1 MGTFFGFIF
10 GFYIIG
16 IFISWPFFWAKKT
29 DRSQAPIV
37 RRGIGLVYAF
47 TWPYVIVQYFR
58 AVQSNSG
65 VPGPPASSAPTS
77 HPRSGNITAADL
89 ERFGRSE
96 YDPTENRW
104 PWPSSALEFLAP
116 MYERYQA
123 DPDGFMATLARI
135 ADETGGW
142 AAYGAEKLMFE
153 VAGGRDSE
161 ELSVYDRI
169 MKASLG
175 FLRSLGV
182 PPKMLTGYEWNY
194 WLETGGTIESWIPR
208 RPMPTQDEAPISPL
222 RIGEIRRLAQI
233 FPDPESNMFLV
244 QRAQDG
250 SYCWTVDARYSDEDT
265 RRTQRVHKTSDSLH
279 DLYAQIGLS
288 LQTPPYWCDRE
299 LEPYIPLPSPSL

>member
-1 MGTFFGFIF
+1 MGTFFGLIF
-10 GFYIIG
+10 GIYFIG
-16 IFISWPFFWAKKT
+16 IFVSWPFFWAKKT
-29 DRSQAPIV
+29 NRSQAPII
-37 RRGIGLVYAF
+37 RRGIGLAYALI
-47 TWPYVIVQYFR
+47 WPYMVVKAFA
-58 AVQSNSG
+58 AVQSNPRAAG
-65 VPGPPASSAPTS
+65 QLANPAPTS
-77 HPRSGNITAADL
+77 RPRSAHITAADF

-96 YDPTENRW
+96 YDPVENRW
-104 PWPSSALEFLAP
+104 PWPSSTLDFVAP

-123 DPDGFMATLARI
+123 DPDGFMATLANI

-153 VAGGRDSE
+153 IAGGSGSE

-182 PPKMLTGYEWNY
+182 PPKMLTGYEWDY
-194 WLETGGTIESWIPR
+194 WLRIGGTIESWIPR
-208 RPMPTQDEAPISPL
+208 RPTPTQDEAPISPL
-222 RIGEIRRLAQI
+222 GIGQTRRLAQL
-233 FPDPESNMFLV
+233 FPDPESNVFLV

-250 SYCWTVDARYSDEDT
+250 SYCWIIDARYSDEDT
-265 RRTQRVHKTSDSLH
+265 RRTRRVHKTSHSLH

-288 LQTPPYWCDRE
+288 LQTPPYWCDSG